1 MLDRI
6 IPGLTVLLRQAGM
19 RCHPAHPLL
28 APLRAIDHL
37 RRVFVQ
43 NASLRIESYGDQ
55 WLRTIPPAANRL
67 LQSAVGKQL
76 RQETWD
82 KYVAAEAVLSDRN
95 LLFTNPT
102 VSAAAPR
109 CCSYTCI
116 ALNLCHSMLQAFFF
130 KTLGGKEATPS
141 APVVMLPQVPLSG
154 VQPPASAKPIPWVP
168 LPSQARFGITLPP
181 QSLCALSAP
190 DERDSFMVEKQ
201 VCSQLP
207 FSLSACV
214 LVRPFCLMNCR
225 CGSSQLSRQ
234 FQKHLRRSPRSQ
246 RCLQTSAGGM
256 AARSKQGPAAWPSQ
270 GLRTALLL
278 RSGNGWLPW
287 EAPWLLLLG
296 L

>member
-37 RRVFVQ
+37 RQVFVQ
-43 NASLRIESYGDQ
+43 NASLRIDSYGDQ
-55 WLRTIPPAANRL
+55 WLRTIPPAASRL

-82 KYVAAEAVLSDRN
+82 KHVAAEAVLSDRN

-109 CCSYTCI
+109 WCSQTCI
-116 ALNLCHSMLQAFFF
+116 ALNLCPSMSQAFFF
-130 KTLGGKEATPS
+130 KTLGGKEATPMPF

-154 VQPPASAKPIPWVP
+154 LQPPAAAKPIPRVP
-168 LPSQARFGITLPP
+168 LASQTSYGIALPP
-181 QSLCALSAP
+181 QSLSVLNAP
-190 DERDSFMVEKQ
+190 DERDSFLAEKQ

-207 FSLSACV
+207 FSLSNCV
-214 LVRPFCLMNCR
+214 MVRPFPL
-225 CGSSQLSRQ
+225 
-234 FQKHLRRSPRSQ
+234 
-246 RCLQTSAGGM
+246 
-256 AARSKQGPAAWPSQ
+256 
-270 GLRTALLL
+270 
-278 RSGNGWLPW
+278 
-287 EAPWLLLLG
+287 
-296 L
+296 